1 MKIGIIGTG
10 AMGKNHLRVVNNLP
24 QLELTCASDS

>member
-10 AMGKNHLRVVNNLP
+10 AIGGTIAKKNGCSWS
-24 QLELTCASDS
+24 QCESQ

>member
-10 AMGKNHLRVVNNLP
+10 AIGGTIAKKMAAAGH
-24 QLELTCASDS
+24 ECESE

>member
-10 AMGKNHLRVVNNLP
+10 AIGGTIAKKIKYCWAR
-24 QLELTCASDS
+24 SKSK